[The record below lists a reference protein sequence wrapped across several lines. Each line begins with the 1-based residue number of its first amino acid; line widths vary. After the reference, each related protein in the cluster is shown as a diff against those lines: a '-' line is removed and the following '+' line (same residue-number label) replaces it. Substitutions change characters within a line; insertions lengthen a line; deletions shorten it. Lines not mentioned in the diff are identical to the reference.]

1 MRRHLLESED
11 ATRRARTIS
20 EAAIDKGGLETV
32 VLDVSELLGIA
43 DLFVIT
49 SGANSRQIRTIVDE
63 LQQRVARDDGGKPRS
78 VEGLE
83 DLEWVLLD
91 YGDVVVHVFSREA
104 RDFYALD
111 RLWADAPRVDEA
123 LPATTNA
130 GGAAG

>member
-1 MRRHLLESED
+1 MI
-11 ATRRARTIS
+11 RRARTVAD
-20 EAAIDKGGLETV
+20 AATDKGGLDTV

-63 LQQRVARDDGGKPRS
+63 LQQRVARECGGKPRS

-83 DLEWVLLD
+83 DLEWVLVD
-91 YGDVVVHVFSREA
+91 YGDVVVHVFSSEA
-104 RDFYALD
+104 RDFYGLD

-123 LPATTNA
+123 LPAASNA
-130 GGAAG
+130 GSAAG